1 MNNKL
6 VCLIAFIAGAGVG
19 SVVTWKLVKDKY
31 QQIAKEE
38 IAAIDDLY
46 SKKIKK
52 SKDEFEN
59 EYIDTESMNSK
70 NAAEL
75 AKEKPSVIEFAG
87 KIMEQEKYVAYDKF
101 TKPEDTPTEPVVVE
115 PYEEESDEI
124 VELIEDYEGEN
135 PYPQDKPYVIA
146 PEYFA
151 EFESYSTVSLV
162 LYSDGA
168 LVDDNDNI
176 FDDADEIIGTDYIN
190 HFGDFEEDAVHIRN
204 DIHKCDYEILK
215 DPRQYSQIVKRNLRR
230 IDD

>member
-6 VCLIAFIAGAGVG
+6 VCLVAFITGAGIG
-19 SVVTWKLVKDKY
+19 SVITWQLVKDKY

-38 IAAIDDLY
+38 IAAIEDLY
-46 SKKIKK
+46 SKKLETICDKNDDK
-52 SKDEFEN
+52 FDDMDSTDN
-59 EYIDTESMNSK
+59 K
-70 NAAEL
+70 NAAEF
-75 AKEKPSVIEFAG
+75 AKDKPNIIEFAG

-101 TKPEDTPTEPVVVE
+101 TKPEDTPTEPVIVE
-115 PYEEESDEI
+115 PYEEDPDEI

-162 LYSDGA
+162 LYADGA
-168 LVDDNDNI
+168 LVENDDI
-176 FDDADEIIGTDYIN
+176 FEDADEKLGVDYID

-204 DIHKCDYEILK
+204 DILKCDYEILK